1 MSELF
6 SPFER
11 RMEILAILLN
21 KKMIS
26 RLELARHFSASADAI
41 SRDIIALSRL
51 CAYMQQDGTI
61 WKDLHIRRV

>member
-21 KKMIS
+21 QKMIS
-26 RLELARHFSASADAI
+26 RLELARHFSASEI
-41 SRDIIALSRL
+41 L
-51 CAYMQQDGTI
+51 
-61 WKDLHIRRV
+61 